1 VSVALAELHVHLEA
15 TATPDLVRRLAERN
29 RITIPP
35 GTLDGD
41 RYVWHDFLDFLRTF
55 DRAVTVIRTAEDYRD
70 ITFEYLQA
78 CAGEGAI
85 YVEVTVSPDHA
96 DQAGLG
102 YADMLAGVA
111 QGIDDAR
118 SASGIESRMIVTAVR
133 NFGVERAEWVARTAA
148 AQAHPY
154 VTGFGLAGDEA
165 GFPPGPFGRAF
176 AIAHDGGLG
185 ITCHAGEWVGPESVR
200 GALALPVPVTRLGHG
215 VRAIEDPALVAEL
228 AERGTVLEVCPT
240 SNVVLDAYPSYA
252 AHPFPTLRD
261 AGVRVTLG
269 SDDPPYWG
277 ATIGGE
283 YEVAR
288 REWGLDDP
296 LWREWGRVPTIG
308 ASPAVAA
315 AEMFLAEG
323 DGRLHEAGIR
333 VEQQLGRVEP
343 MTQLRLE
350 RPVHPIS
357 VALPRPDIRDLDRPD
372 AGATLDA
379 AAPRWRDGCASTAG
393 GHQCSTS
400 VCRHPGDR
408 HDRVVFGTT

>member
-1 VSVALAELHVHLEA
+1 M
-15 TATPDLVRRLAERN
+15 
-29 RITIPP
+29 
-35 GTLDGD
+35 
-41 RYVWHDFLDFLRTF
+41 WHDFLDFLRTF

-78 CAGEGAI
+78 CAAEGAI

-118 SASGIESRMIVTAVR
+118 AASGIESRMIVTAVR

-148 AQAHPY
+148 AQPHPY

-176 AIAHDGGLG
+176 AIAHDAGLG

-252 AHPFPTLRD
+252 AHPFPACATPGCGSRSARTTRRTGARPSAASTRWPGASGGWTTLRC
-261 AGVRVTLG
+261 
-269 SDDPPYWG
+269 
-277 ATIGGE
+277 ATSP
-283 YEVAR
+283 R
-288 REWGLDDP
+288 RP
-296 LWREWGRVPTIG
+296 
-308 ASPAVAA
+308 
-315 AEMFLAEG
+315 F
-323 DGRLHEAGIR
+323 
-333 VEQQLGRVEP
+333 
-343 MTQLRLE
+343 
-350 RPVHPIS
+350 
-357 VALPRPDIRDLDRPD
+357 
-372 AGATLDA
+372 DA
-379 AAPRWRDGCASTAG
+379 AFVPERAPKRALSAK
-393 GHQCSTS
+393 SAMS
-400 VCRHPGDR
+400 CRAFH
-408 HDRVVFGTT
+408 